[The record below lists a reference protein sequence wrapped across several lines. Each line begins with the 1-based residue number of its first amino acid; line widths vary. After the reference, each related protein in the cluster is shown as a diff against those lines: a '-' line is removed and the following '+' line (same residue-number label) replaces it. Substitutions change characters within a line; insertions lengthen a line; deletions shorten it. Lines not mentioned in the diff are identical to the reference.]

1 MKKICLPLFALLCC
15 VCTTRA
21 QSVAIN
27 TDGSLPDPNAILDVK
42 SGTKGLLIPR
52 MDSIARM
59 AIPATKGLLVYD
71 TTTSSF
77 WYNTGAQWKNI
88 SAAAALAVADSA
100 WRLTGN
106 SGTNDST
113 NFLGTT
119 DNVPLNIR
127 VNNQPSG
134 RIDPV
139 AGNSFWGFR
148 SG

>member
-1 MKKICLPLFALLCC
+1 MKRNTLFLAVSLLL
-15 VCTTRA
+15 TLSSLA

-27 TDGSLPDPNAILDVK
+27 TDGSLPNPNAILDVK
-42 SGTKGLLIPR
+42 SGNKGMLIPR
-52 MDSIARM
+52 MDSVARN
-59 AIPATKGLLVYD
+59 AIPHTKGLLVYD

-77 WYNTGAQWKNI
+77 WYNTGIQWKNI
-88 SAAAALAVADSA
+88 SPAATLAAADSA

-106 SGTNDST
+106 SGTSDSI

-134 RIDPV
+134 SIDHLKQ
-139 AGNSFWGFR
+139 NSSWGYQ
-148 SG
+148 S